1 MNMIRYAVVLAVLCP
16 VLLCTCSKKDSFAPP
31 LDRAMI
37 AEKEESA
44 GARKSIGGQT
54 VASDVQERRL
64 IKTGTVTFRTD
75 SVSAT
80 GRQVRD
86 MLKTHNGY
94 VAQEDEYGHGG
105 SKSFTII
112 ARIPAASFDRFVEEL
127 EKALGPFDARSI
139 GVQDVTAEFVDTE
152 ARLKAKKEVEK
163 NYLDILSRAKTIE
176 ETLAVQ
182 KLLGE
187 VRGEIES
194 VEGRLKLL
202 QDQTAYS
209 SLTISFYERSVTG
222 FSFLGDVKDAF
233 KAGWTGFL
241 QVLVGIAYA
250 WVFIIIGVGIVVYRK
265 VRRKKG

>member
-1 MNMIRYAVVLAVLCP
+1 MKMSCRAVLL
-16 VLLCTCSKKDSFAPP
+16 VILCFALFNACSKKESFTPP
-31 LDRAMI
+31 FDRAAV
-37 AEKEESA
+37 AEKEQTV
-44 GARKSIGGQT
+44 GARKSIGGQA
-54 VASDVQERRL
+54 VKDEVQERRL
-64 IKTGTVTFRTD
+64 IKTGTVNFRTD
-75 SVSAT
+75 SVAAT
-80 GRQVRD
+80 GRQVRE

-94 VAQEDEYGHGG
+94 VAQEDEHGYGG

-127 EKALGPFDARSI
+127 EKAVGSFDARSI

-152 ARLKAKKEVEK
+152 ARLKSKKEVEK

-241 QVLVGIAYA
+241 HVLVGIAYA
-250 WVFIIIGVGIVVYRK
+250 WVFVLIGAIVIVYRK